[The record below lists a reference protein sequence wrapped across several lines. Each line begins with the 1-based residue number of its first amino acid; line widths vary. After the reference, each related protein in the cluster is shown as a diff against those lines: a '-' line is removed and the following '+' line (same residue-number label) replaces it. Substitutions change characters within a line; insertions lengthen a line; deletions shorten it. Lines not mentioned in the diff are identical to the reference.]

1 MNRFQTTGFGQDDFA
16 EMVAEDVERALA
28 HYDEAIN
35 QATVVSVG
43 KIAGSIASAVTSL
56 SPRHQR
62 AIDTIHADLPGL
74 AQKFVRALAAEAARR
89 SEAGAAG
96 LPVPLSAALAA
107 EAARRSEAG
116 AAGLPVPLSAG
127 APPPPQP
134 DDLESMLIEDWAG
147 RVAGSTYLEE
157 NLRIARST
165 LHRWQRR
172 GDVIALRKG
181 GRKHVFPLAQFVDG
195 RPVAGIS
202 DVLKLIGNPR
212 LAWLWLTRP
221 AAQLDGRIPIDLLR
235 ADQVDEVVEAARMF
249 APG

>member
-1 MNRFQTTGFGQDDFA
+1 MNRFQIQGLKQDDFA

-28 HYDEAIN
+28 HYDETIN
-35 QATVVSVG
+35 KPTMVSVG
-43 KIAGSIASAVTSL
+43 KIAGSIASAVTLL
-56 SPRHQR
+56 SPKHQR
-62 AIDTIHADLPGL
+62 AIDAIHTDLPGL
-74 AQKFVRALAAEAARR
+74 ASKFVRALAAEAARR
-89 SEAGAAG
+89 SEAGIAG
-96 LPVPLSAALAA
+96 VINPPTTPLADVEPPSLPKS
-107 EAARRSEAG
+107 
-116 AAGLPVPLSAG
+116 
-127 APPPPQP
+127 

-172 GDVIALRKG
+172 GEVIALRKG

-195 RPVAGIS
+195 RPVAGIR
-202 DVLKLIGNPR
+202 DVLSLISNPR

-221 AAQLDGRIPIDLLR
+221 SAQLDGRVPIDLLR
-235 ADQVDEVVEAARMF
+235 QDQVDEVVEAARVF

>member
-1 MNRFQTTGFGQDDFA
+1 MTRFQIKTTFQTKTTGITQDDFA
-16 EMVAEDVERALA
+16 DMVAEKVERALA

-35 QATVVSVG
+35 GPTMVSVG
-43 KIAGSIASAVTSL
+43 KIAGSIASAVTLL
-56 SPRHQR
+56 SPKHQR
-62 AIDTIHADLPGL
+62 AIDAIHADLPGL

-89 SEAGAAG
+89 GEAGT
-96 LPVPLSAALAA
+96 
-107 EAARRSEAG
+107 AG
-116 AAGLPVPLSAG
+116 AKNLSSALLAG
-127 APPPPQP
+127 ADTPLPLPHS

-147 RVAGSTYLEE
+147 RVAGSTYLDE

-202 DVLKLIGNPR
+202 DVLELIGNPR
-212 LAWLWLTRP
+212 LAWLWLSRP
-221 AAQLDGRIPIDLLR
+221 SAQLDGRIPIDLMR
-235 ADQVDEVVEAARMF
+235 QDQAEEVVEAARAF

>member
-1 MNRFQTTGFGQDDFA
+1 MSRFQTTGLGQDDFA

-28 HYDEAIN
+28 RYDEAIN
-35 QATVVSVG
+35 QSTVVSVG
-43 KIAGSIASAVTSL
+43 KIAAGIASAVTLL
-56 SPRHQR
+56 SPKHQR

-74 AQKFVRALAAEAARR
+74 ASKFVRALAAEAARR
-89 SEAGAAG
+89 SEAGTTN
-96 LPVPLSAALAA
+96 PSTALLADETPA
-107 EAARRSEAG
+107 SQ
-116 AAGLPVPLSAG
+116 S
-127 APPPPQP
+127 

-157 NLRIARST
+157 NLHIARST

-195 RPVAGIS
+195 RPVAGIG
-202 DVLKLIGNPR
+202 DVLSLIGNPR

-235 ADQVDEVVEAARMF
+235 SDQVDEVVEAARMF

>member
-1 MNRFQTTGFGQDDFA
+1 MNRFQIQGLKQDDFA

-35 QATVVSVG
+35 KPTMVSVG
-43 KIAGSIASAVTSL
+43 KIAGSIASAVTLL
-56 SPRHQR
+56 SPKHQR
-62 AIDTIHADLPGL
+62 AIDAIHADLPGL
-74 AQKFVRALAAEAARR
+74 ASKFVRALAAEAARR
-89 SEAGAAG
+89 SEAGIAG
-96 LPVPLSAALAA
+96 VTNPPTTPLADVEPPSLPKS
-107 EAARRSEAG
+107 
-116 AAGLPVPLSAG
+116 
-127 APPPPQP
+127 

-172 GDVIALRKG
+172 GEVIALRKG

-195 RPVAGIS
+195 RPVAGIR
-202 DVLKLIGNPR
+202 DVLSLITNPR

-221 AAQLDGRIPIDLLR
+221 SAQLDGRVPVDLLR
-235 ADQVDEVVEAARMF
+235 QDQVDEVVEAARAF
-249 APG
+249 APD

>member
-1 MNRFQTTGFGQDDFA
+1 MNRFQIQGLKQDDFA

-35 QATVVSVG
+35 KPTMVSVG
-43 KIAGSIASAVTSL
+43 KIAGSIASAVTLL
-56 SPRHQR
+56 SPKHQR
-62 AIDTIHADLPGL
+62 AIDAIHADLPDL
-74 AQKFVRALAAEAARR
+74 ASKFVRALAAEAARR
-89 SEAGAAG
+89 SEAGIAG
-96 LPVPLSAALAA
+96 VINPPTTPLVDAEPPSLPKS
-107 EAARRSEAG
+107 
-116 AAGLPVPLSAG
+116 
-127 APPPPQP
+127 

-172 GDVIALRKG
+172 GEVIALRKG

-195 RPVAGIS
+195 RPVAGIR
-202 DVLKLIGNPR
+202 DVLSLITNPR

-221 AAQLDGRIPIDLLR
+221 SAQLEGRVPIDLLR
-235 ADQVDEVVEAARMF
+235 QDQVDEVVEAARVF

>member
-1 MNRFQTTGFGQDDFA
+1 MTRFPIQATGINQDDFA
-16 EMVAEDVERALA
+16 ELVADKVERALA

-35 QATVVSVG
+35 QSTMVSVG
-43 KIAGSIASAVTSL
+43 KIAGSIASAVTLL
-56 SPRHQR
+56 SPKHQR
-62 AIDTIHADLPGL
+62 AIDAIHADLPGL
-74 AQKFVRALAAEAARR
+74 ASKFVRALAAEAARR
-89 SEAGAAG
+89 SEAGTTGTTTLPAEAETLAG
-96 LPVPLSAALAA
+96 LPQS
-107 EAARRSEAG
+107 
-116 AAGLPVPLSAG
+116 
-127 APPPPQP
+127 

-202 DVLKLIGNPR
+202 DVLELIGNPR

-235 ADQVDEVVEAARMF
+235 QDQAEEVVEAARVF

>member
-1 MNRFQTTGFGQDDFA
+1 MNRFQIKGLKQDDFA
-16 EMVAEDVERALA
+16 EMVAEEVERALA

-35 QATVVSVG
+35 KPTMVSVG
-43 KIAGSIASAVTSL
+43 KIAGSIASAVTLL
-56 SPRHQR
+56 SPKHQR
-62 AIDTIHADLPGL
+62 AIDAIHADLPGL
-74 AQKFVRALAAEAARR
+74 ASKFVRALAAEAARR
-89 SEAGAAG
+89 SEAGI
-96 LPVPLSAALAA
+96 
-107 EAARRSEAG
+107 AG
-116 AAGLPVPLSAG
+116 ATNPPTTLLADVEPPSLPKS
-127 APPPPQP
+127 

-172 GDVIALRKG
+172 GEVIALRKG

-195 RPVAGIS
+195 RPVAGIR
-202 DVLKLIGNPR
+202 DVLSLISNPR

-221 AAQLDGRIPIDLLR
+221 SAQLDGRVPIDLLR
-235 ADQVDEVVEAARMF
+235 QDEVVEVVEAARAF

>member
-1 MNRFQTTGFGQDDFA
+1 MNRFQTTGLGQDDFA
-16 EMVAEDVERALA
+16 EMVAENVERALA

-96 LPVPLSAALAA
+96 LPVPLSA
-107 EAARRSEAG
+107 S
-116 AAGLPVPLSAG
+116 

-202 DVLKLIGNPR
+202 DVLKLVGNPR
-212 LAWLWLTRP
+212 LAWLWLTRT

-235 ADQVDEVVEAARMF
+235 ADQIEEVVEAARVF

>member
-1 MNRFQTTGFGQDDFA
+1 MSRFQPPGPGQDDFA

-35 QATVVSVG
+35 QSTVVSVG
-43 KIAGSIASAVTSL
+43 KIAGSIASAVTLL
-56 SPRHQR
+56 SPKHQR
-62 AIDTIHADLPGL
+62 AIDAIHADLPGL
-74 AQKFVRALAAEAARR
+74 ASKFVRALAAEAARR
-89 SEAGAAG
+89 SEAGT
-96 LPVPLSAALAA
+96 
-107 EAARRSEAG
+107 AG
-116 AAGLPVPLSAG
+116 ATNQLTASLADEPLP
-127 APPPPQP
+127 APPRS

-157 NLRIARST
+157 NLGIARST

-202 DVLKLIGNPR
+202 DVLKQIGNPR

-221 AAQLDGRIPIDLLR
+221 TAQLDGRIPIDLLR
-235 ADQVDEVVEAARMF
+235 ADEVSDVVEAARAF

>member
-1 MNRFQTTGFGQDDFA
+1 MNRFQFQSTGIKPNDFA
-16 EMVAEDVERALA
+16 EMVAEKVERALA

-35 QATVVSVG
+35 KPTMVSVG
-43 KIAGSIASAVTSL
+43 KIAGSIASAVTLL
-56 SPRHQR
+56 SPKHQR
-62 AIDTIHADLPGL
+62 AIDAIHADLPGL
-74 AQKFVRALAAEAARR
+74 ASKFVRALAAEAARR
-89 SEAGAAG
+89 SEAGTSGATG
-96 LPVPLSAALAA
+96 LPPASLADIDGPA
-107 EAARRSEAG
+107 S
-116 AAGLPVPLSAG
+116 S
-127 APPPPQP
+127 PQRA

-172 GDVIALRKG
+172 SEVIALRKG

-195 RPVAGIS
+195 RPVAGIR
-202 DVLKLIGNPR
+202 DVQALISNPR

-221 AAQLDGRIPIDLLR
+221 SAQLEGRTPIDLLR
-235 ADQVDEVVEAARMF
+235 QDQVDEVVEAARVF

>member
-1 MNRFQTTGFGQDDFA
+1 MNRFQLQGLKQDDFA

-28 HYDEAIN
+28 HYDETIN
-35 QATVVSVG
+35 KPTMVSVG
-43 KIAGSIASAVTSL
+43 KIAGSIASAVTLL
-56 SPRHQR
+56 SPKHQR
-62 AIDTIHADLPGL
+62 AIDAIHADLPGL
-74 AQKFVRALAAEAARR
+74 ASKFVRALAAEAARR
-89 SEAGAAG
+89 SEAGIAG
-96 LPVPLSAALAA
+96 VINPPTTPLIDVEPPSLPKS
-107 EAARRSEAG
+107 
-116 AAGLPVPLSAG
+116 
-127 APPPPQP
+127 

-172 GDVIALRKG
+172 GEVIALRKG

-195 RPVAGIS
+195 RPVAGIR
-202 DVLKLIGNPR
+202 DVLSLISNPR

-221 AAQLDGRIPIDLLR
+221 SAQLDGRVPIDLLR
-235 ADQVDEVVEAARMF
+235 QDRVDEVVEAARVF

>member
-1 MNRFQTTGFGQDDFA
+1 MNRFQIQGLKQDDFA

-35 QATVVSVG
+35 KPTMVSVG
-43 KIAGSIASAVTSL
+43 KIAGSIASAVTLL
-56 SPRHQR
+56 SPKHQR
-62 AIDTIHADLPGL
+62 AIDAIHADLPGL
-74 AQKFVRALAAEAARR
+74 ASKFVRALAAEAARR
-89 SEAGAAG
+89 SEAGIAG
-96 LPVPLSAALAA
+96 VTNPPTIPFADVEPPSLPKS
-107 EAARRSEAG
+107 
-116 AAGLPVPLSAG
+116 
-127 APPPPQP
+127 

-157 NLRIARST
+157 HLRIARST

-172 GDVIALRKG
+172 GEVIALRKG

-195 RPVAGIS
+195 RPVAGIRG
-202 DVLKLIGNPR
+202 VLSLITNPR

-221 AAQLDGRIPIDLLR
+221 SAQLDGRIPIDLLR
-235 ADQVDEVVEAARMF
+235 QDQVDEVVEAARVF

>member
-1 MNRFQTTGFGQDDFA
+1 MNRFQLQGLKQDDFA

-28 HYDEAIN
+28 HYDETIN
-35 QATVVSVG
+35 KPTMVSVG
-43 KIAGSIASAVTSL
+43 KIAGSIASAVTLL
-56 SPRHQR
+56 SPKHQR
-62 AIDTIHADLPGL
+62 AIDAIHADLPGL
-74 AQKFVRALAAEAARR
+74 ASKFVRALAAEAARR
-89 SEAGAAG
+89 SEAGIAG
-96 LPVPLSAALAA
+96 VINPPTTPLADVEPPSLPKS
-107 EAARRSEAG
+107 
-116 AAGLPVPLSAG
+116 
-127 APPPPQP
+127 

-172 GDVIALRKG
+172 GEVIALRKG

-195 RPVAGIS
+195 RPVAGIR
-202 DVLKLIGNPR
+202 DVLSLISNPR

-221 AAQLDGRIPIDLLR
+221 SAQLDGRVPIDLLR
-235 ADQVDEVVEAARMF
+235 QDQVDEVVEAARVF

>member
-1 MNRFQTTGFGQDDFA
+1 MNRFQTTAVKQDDFA

-35 QATVVSVG
+35 RPTMVSVG
-43 KIAGSIASAVTSL
+43 KIAGSIASAVTLL
-56 SPRHQR
+56 SPKHQR
-62 AIDTIHADLPGL
+62 AINAIHADLPGL
-74 AQKFVRALAAEAARR
+74 ASKFVRALAAEAARR
-89 SEAGAAG
+89 SEAGI
-96 LPVPLSAALAA
+96 
-107 EAARRSEAG
+107 AG
-116 AAGLPVPLSAG
+116 ATNPPTTLLADVEPPSLPKS
-127 APPPPQP
+127 

-195 RPVAGIS
+195 RPVAGIR
-202 DVLKLIGNPR
+202 DVLSLISNPR

-221 AAQLDGRIPIDLLR
+221 SAQLDGRVPIDLLR
-235 ADQVDEVVEAARMF
+235 HDQVDEVVEAARVF
-249 APG
+249 APA

>member
-1 MNRFQTTGFGQDDFA
+1 MSRFQTTGLGQDDFA

-35 QATVVSVG
+35 QSTVVSVG
-43 KIAGSIASAVTSL
+43 KIAGSIASAVTLL
-56 SPRHQR
+56 SPKHQR
-62 AIDTIHADLPGL
+62 AIDAIHADLPGL
-74 AQKFVRALAAEAARR
+74 ASKFVRALAAEAARR
-89 SEAGAAG
+89 SEAGTTN
-96 LPVPLSAALAA
+96 LPTALLAD
-107 EAARRSEAG
+107 EAH
-116 AAGLPVPLSAG
+116 L
-127 APPPPQP
+127 APPQS

-202 DVLKLIGNPR
+202 DVLSLIGNPR

-235 ADQVDEVVEAARMF
+235 QDQIDEVVEAARVF

>member
-1 MNRFQTTGFGQDDFA
+1 MSRFQTTGLGQDDFA

-35 QATVVSVG
+35 QSTVVSVG
-43 KIAGSIASAVTSL
+43 KIAGSIASAVTLL
-56 SPRHQR
+56 SPKHQR
-62 AIDTIHADLPGL
+62 AIDAIHADLPGL
-74 AQKFVRALAAEAARR
+74 ASKFVRALAAEAARR
-89 SEAGAAG
+89 SEAGTTNLPTALLADEA
-96 LPVPLSAALAA
+96 LPVS
-107 EAARRSEAG
+107 
-116 AAGLPVPLSAG
+116 
-127 APPPPQP
+127 PQP

-147 RVAGSTYLEE
+147 RVAGSTYLEG

-202 DVLKLIGNPR
+202 DVQSLIGNPR

-235 ADQVDEVVEAARMF
+235 QDQIDEVVEAARVF

>member
-1 MNRFQTTGFGQDDFA
+1 MSRFQINGLGQDDFA
-16 EMVAEDVERALA
+16 DMVAEDVERALA

-35 QATVVSVG
+35 QSTVVSVG
-43 KIAGSIASAVTSL
+43 KIAGSIASAVTLL
-56 SPRHQR
+56 SPKHQR
-62 AIDTIHADLPGL
+62 AIDAIHADLPGL
-74 AQKFVRALAAEAARR
+74 ASKFVRALAAEAERR
-89 SEAGAAG
+89 SEAGT
-96 LPVPLSAALAA
+96 
-107 EAARRSEAG
+107 AG
-116 AAGLPVPLSAG
+116 ATSPSTALLADEPL
-127 APPPPQP
+127 PPPPRS

-157 NLRIARST
+157 NLGIARST

-202 DVLKLIGNPR
+202 DVLKQIGNPR

-235 ADQVDEVVEAARMF
+235 ADEVSDVVEAARAF

>member
-1 MNRFQTTGFGQDDFA
+1 MNRFQIQGLKQDDFA

-35 QATVVSVG
+35 KPAMVSVG
-43 KIAGSIASAVTSL
+43 KIAGSIASAVTLL
-56 SPRHQR
+56 SPKHQR
-62 AIDTIHADLPGL
+62 AIDAIHADLPGL
-74 AQKFVRALAAEAARR
+74 ASKFVRALAAEAARR
-89 SEAGAAG
+89 SEAGIAG
-96 LPVPLSAALAA
+96 VINPPTTPLIDVEPPSLPKS
-107 EAARRSEAG
+107 
-116 AAGLPVPLSAG
+116 
-127 APPPPQP
+127 

-172 GDVIALRKG
+172 GEVIALRKG
-181 GRKHVFPLAQFVDG
+181 GRRHVFPLAQFVDG
-195 RPVAGIS
+195 RPVAGIR
-202 DVLKLIGNPR
+202 DVLSLISNPR

-221 AAQLDGRIPIDLLR
+221 SAQLDGRVPIDLLR
-235 ADQVDEVVEAARMF
+235 QDQVDEVIEAARVF

>member
-1 MNRFQTTGFGQDDFA
+1 MNRFPIQATGINQDDFA
-16 EMVAEDVERALA
+16 ELVADKVERALA

-35 QATVVSVG
+35 QSTMVSVA
-43 KIAGSIASAVTSL
+43 KIAGSIASAVTLL
-56 SPRHQR
+56 SPKHQR
-62 AIDTIHADLPGL
+62 AIDAIHADLPGL
-74 AQKFVRALAAEAARR
+74 ASKFVRALAAEAARR
-89 SEAGAAG
+89 SEAGTTDAAT
-96 LPVPLSAALAA
+96 LPTTLP
-107 EAARRSEAG
+107 AG
-116 AAGLPVPLSAG
+116 ATV
-127 APPPPQP
+127 APAPA

-202 DVLKLIGNPR
+202 EVLELIGNPR

-235 ADQVDEVVEAARMF
+235 QDQAEEVVEAARAF

>member
-1 MNRFQTTGFGQDDFA
+1 MSRFQTTGLGQDDFA

-28 HYDEAIN
+28 RHDEAIN
-35 QATVVSVG
+35 QSTVVSVG
-43 KIAGSIASAVTSL
+43 KIAAGIASAVTLL
-56 SPRHQR
+56 SPKHRR

-74 AQKFVRALAAEAARR
+74 ASKFVRALAAEAERR
-89 SEAGAAG
+89 SESGTVGATTTPATVF
-96 LPVPLSAALAA
+96 LPD
-107 EAARRSEAG
+107 ET
-116 AAGLPVPLSAG
+116 
-127 APPPPQP
+127 PPSQS

-157 NLRIARST
+157 NLHIARST

-172 GDVIALRKG
+172 NNVVALRKG

-202 DVLKLIGNPR
+202 DVLSLIGNPR

-235 ADQVDEVVEAARMF
+235 VDQVAEVVEAARVF

>member
-1 MNRFQTTGFGQDDFA
+1 MNRFQIQGLKQDDFA

-35 QATVVSVG
+35 KPTMVSVG
-43 KIAGSIASAVTSL
+43 KIAGSIASAVTLL
-56 SPRHQR
+56 SPKHQR
-62 AIDTIHADLPGL
+62 AIDAIHADLPGL
-74 AQKFVRALAAEAARR
+74 ASKFVRALAAEAARR
-89 SEAGAAG
+89 SEAGIAG
-96 LPVPLSAALAA
+96 VINPPTTPLVDVEPPSLPKS
-107 EAARRSEAG
+107 
-116 AAGLPVPLSAG
+116 
-127 APPPPQP
+127 
-134 DDLESMLIEDWAG
+134 DDLEFMLIEDWAG

-172 GDVIALRKG
+172 GEVIALRKG

-195 RPVAGIS
+195 RPVAGIR
-202 DVLKLIGNPR
+202 DVLSLISNPR

-221 AAQLDGRIPIDLLR
+221 SAQLDGRVPIDLLR
-235 ADQVDEVVEAARMF
+235 QDQVDEVVEAARVF

>member
-1 MNRFQTTGFGQDDFA
+1 MNRFQIQGLKQDDFA

-35 QATVVSVG
+35 KPTMVSVG
-43 KIAGSIASAVTSL
+43 KIAGSIASAVTLL
-56 SPRHQR
+56 SPKHQR

-74 AQKFVRALAAEAARR
+74 ASKFVRALAAEAARR
-89 SEAGAAG
+89 GESGITGATNPPTT
-96 LPVPLSAALAA
+96 LLADI
-107 EAARRSEAG
+107 EQTS
-116 AAGLPVPLSAG
+116 
-127 APPPPQP
+127 PPKS

-172 GDVIALRKG
+172 GEVIALRKG

-195 RPVAGIS
+195 RPVAGIRA
-202 DVLKLIGNPR
+202 VLSLIGNPR

-221 AAQLDGRIPIDLLR
+221 SADLEGQVPIDLLR
-235 ADQVDEVVEAARMF
+235 QDQVEEVVEAARVF
-249 APG
+249 APA

>member
-1 MNRFQTTGFGQDDFA
+1 MGGARDPEDRCMNRFQIQGLKQDDFA

-35 QATVVSVG
+35 KPTMVSVG
-43 KIAGSIASAVTSL
+43 KIAGSIASAVTLL
-56 SPRHQR
+56 SPKHQR
-62 AIDTIHADLPGL
+62 AIDAIHADLPGL
-74 AQKFVRALAAEAARR
+74 ASKFVRALAAEAARR
-89 SEAGAAG
+89 SEAGIATNPTAT
-96 LPVPLSAALAA
+96 LSADV
-107 EAARRSEAG
+107 EPSS
-116 AAGLPVPLSAG
+116 LPKS
-127 APPPPQP
+127 

-172 GDVIALRKG
+172 GEVIALRKG

-195 RPVAGIS
+195 RPVAGIR
-202 DVLKLIGNPR
+202 DVLSLISNPR

-221 AAQLDGRIPIDLLR
+221 SAQLDGRVPIDLLR
-235 ADQVDEVVEAARMF
+235 QDQVGEVVEAARAF
-249 APG
+249 APA

>member
-1 MNRFQTTGFGQDDFA
+1 MNRFQIQGLKQDDFA

-35 QATVVSVG
+35 KPTMVSVG
-43 KIAGSIASAVTSL
+43 KIAGSIASAVTLL
-56 SPRHQR
+56 SPKHQR
-62 AIDTIHADLPGL
+62 AIDAIHADLPGL
-74 AQKFVRALAAEAARR
+74 ASKFVRALAAEAARR
-89 SEAGAAG
+89 SEAGIAG
-96 LPVPLSAALAA
+96 VINPPATPLVDVEPPSLPKS
-107 EAARRSEAG
+107 
-116 AAGLPVPLSAG
+116 
-127 APPPPQP
+127 

-172 GDVIALRKG
+172 GEVIALRKG

-195 RPVAGIS
+195 RPVAGIR
-202 DVLKLIGNPR
+202 DVLSLITNPR

-221 AAQLDGRIPIDLLR
+221 SAQLDGRVPIDLLR
-235 ADQVDEVVEAARMF
+235 QDQVDEVIEAARVF